1 MNTVALCREM
11 NRLGHHSLVATTD
24 LLTPAQAVE
33 IQGGATVA
41 DFPPGSEDL
50 ELHVFPVRFPKRLA
64 YAPELSSFL
73 RQAVSTADVV
83 HVHSVNLYAQYAA
96 WRSSAVAK
104 RPFVL
109 SPRGAL
115 DPWIR
120 GRRRYIKQANDFLW
134 QRRMLDDAY
143 AIHLTTEEERQLIA
157 PMHIRAPQ
165 IVIPNGIEVDRFRRP
180 GNDRRFREEWLGG
193 YNGPLIM
200 NHGRL
205 SEKKGLDVLLRSLEI
220 VRTKVDAH
228 LVFVGADDEG
238 VGNQLRRHAKATN
251 LARHVT
257 IVPPL
262 SGSELV
268 GAIHSADVWA
278 LPSYTENFGMA
289 VVEAMAAGRAVVT
302 SPHVNIAPE
311 ASVAGALLMVE
322 NSPEA
327 VAIALCELLQNSE
340 LRDTMGA
347 DAAAYVQRFD
357 WSVIARQFEAL
368 YQSASGGA

>member
-1 MNTVALCREM
+1 M
-11 NRLGHHSLVATTD
+11 
-24 LLTPAQAVE
+24 
-33 IQGGATVA
+33 
-41 DFPPGSEDL
+41 
-50 ELHVFPVRFPKRLA
+50 
-64 YAPELSSFL
+64 
-73 RQAVSTADVV
+73 
-83 HVHSVNLYAQYAA
+83 
-96 WRSSAVAK
+96 
-104 RPFVL
+104 L

-134 QRRMLDDAY
+134 QRRMLDDAD
-143 AIHLTTEEERQLIA
+143 AIHLTTEEEQQLIA
-157 PMHIRAPQ
+157 PLHIRAPQ
-165 IVIPNGIEVDRFRRP
+165 VVIPNGIEVDRFRGP
-180 GNDRRFREEWLGG
+180 SDGQRFRERWLGG
-193 YNGPLIM
+193 YKGPLIM

-205 SEKKGLDVLLRSLEI
+205 SAKKGLDVLFQALEI
-220 VRTKVDAH
+220 VRTEVDAH

-238 VGNQLRRHAKATN
+238 IGNQLRRHIRATN

-262 SGSELV
+262 SGSDLV
-268 GAIHSADVWA
+268 DAIHSADVWA

-327 VAIALCELLQNSE
+327 VASALSELLQDS
-340 LRDTMGA
+340 
-347 DAAAYVQRFD
+347 QRPGHHG
-357 WSVIARQFEAL
+357 
-368 YQSASGGA
+368 SGCSGIRSTI